1 MNEGWIKIYYKM
13 LDWEWMDDPYVVA
26 LWVRILLN
34 TNQRERKWHGVTVK
48 RGQWLTSVHHIAEQT
63 GWSRNTVKRILRI
76 LEQSKQISVET
87 GNNGVL
93 ITVTNYGKYQSKG
106 GSNADPLNN
115 PSGSINDPQG
125 DPLPDPQGDPLADP
139 YLRIIDSKK
148 ERKKEN
154 NTHTQDAREG
164 DFKTYGIFN
173 NVKLTDGDIEEL
185 NIAFAG
191 EGLPPGFIDRAID
204 KLSSYMA
211 QEGRN
216 YANHR
221 AAIMNWAKTAVL
233 EDDRKTGKAQ
243 QRQPQQNDPYAAERM
258 VWASMSTQDQQEYL
272 NNHGGKYPW
281 QQ

>member
-87 GNNGVL
+87 GNNGVI

-106 GSNADPLNN
+106 GSNDDPLNKPN
-115 PSGSINDPQG
+115 GSNDDPQG
-125 DPLPDPQGDPLADP
+125 DPLPDPLPDPLADP

-164 DFKTYGIFN
+164 DFKTYGTFN
-173 NVKLTDGDIEEL
+173 NVKLTDGDIEKL
-185 NIAFAG
+185 NVEFAG
-191 EGLPPGFIDRAID
+191 EGLPPGFLDRAID
-204 KLSSYMA
+204 KLSAYMA